1 MYAPNITFMKNIY
14 LSVVASVLILFISD
28 NVVAQS
34 YTLTDADVEVNSDG
48 VITSCSYGFSNK
60 NIIIPQVLDAKTI
73 KGIDNTVF
81 RNKGIISVV
90 LPSLIESIGDHAFQ
104 DNKLKAVSLPESIIS
119 LGLESFGYNEIES
132 ITIPSNLTVITQG
145 AFCQNDITEVTI
157 PSNVLEIG
165 NYAFKANEIV
175 SVTFNN
181 KITNIG
187 SMAFQNNKLSSVSIP
202 NTVTIIGSMA
212 FSNNQN
218 LPSIVFPT
226 PSANSEGIPFS
237 YWQRKGHINT
247 TYAGGATL
255 LQADMGFEYY
265 AVFENPEYT
274 ITGTIFGASAVEITM
289 SGDVSGTQTK
299 GHMQSYSFTVPEGSD
314 VTISATKEGF
324 TFNDPVSFS
333 NITENKSGV
342 NFVADPIR
350 FDIGGKVTGA
360 SGVTI
365 ALDNGDSVESGTV
378 PDDGGSYEFD
388 VLYGSNATITASK
401 EGYTFNDPVVLTN
414 IKSDKPNIN
423 FTATIISYTISGV
436 ITGDIKEGVTVKLK
450 DGETVLTST
459 TTDQSGNYSLS
470 INYGTTATLTANA
483 EGYSFGAPIN
493 ISNVT
498 ADKPNCNFT
507 SEINS
512 YTISGTVTG
521 VVKEGV
527 TILLKNGATELAT
540 ATTDNSG
547 NYSIETDYG
556 TTGVLTASLDGY
568 TFGEPIEINNLAEDK
583 PNCNF
588 VSKVRT
594 YTISGTVTGA
604 DYVTITMSDSQG
616 ILEVTTVSDGEVYNF
631 TIDQGKTVTV
641 SASKNGYTF
650 NEAYTLTSVNGDI
663 IDKDFTAT
671 INSYTIS
678 GNITG
683 ADGVVV
689 KLAGDVDDTKTVN
702 SGEAYNFTVNYGA
715 NVTIT
720 ATKEGYI
727 FTPVKYV
734 MSEVGDN
741 ITGKDFVGNKAIA
754 VPEIVGS
761 LNFGNVAVGLSQTDK
776 FTVKNTGN
784 TDLVLNSI
792 VLPEGFSVSESGLTV
807 LPGALSNISVT
818 FEPTEIKDYSGEIK
832 LTGNFATSPVSVPVV
847 ANGIEALYTVVI
859 SITDGTEPIENAVV
873 VFNNKEYTSNSVGD
887 AVIEDVKTG
896 TYNYTVNAEG
906 YDTYTGTVVVSN
918 QKEVKEVVL
927 TKNSGG
933 TNSID
938 ISDRKLNILISNP
951 VEDILQ
957 IELPADTKVDII
969 TIYDIKGN
977 LQYKKQILENRYIN
991 INVSDLTKGVYVV
1004 QIKHNGEV
1012 IAVNKFI
1019 KK

>member
-14 LSVVASVLILFISD
+14 LSVVASVLMLFVSD
-28 NVVAQS
+28 NVVAQ
-34 YTLTDADVEVNSDG
+34 YTLTDADVTVENG
-48 VITSCSYGFSNK
+48 EITACSYDVAGK
-60 NIIIPQVLDAKTI
+60 VIIIPSQLHGQTIIKTGFELFNMKQMI
-73 KGIDNTVF
+73 GI
-81 RNKGIISVV
+81 S
-90 LPSLIESIGDHAFQ
+90 LPSTLEVIG
-104 DNKLKAVSLPESIIS
+104 
-119 LGLESFGYNEIES
+119 
-132 ITIPSNLTVITQG
+132 QG
-145 AFCQNDITEVTI
+145 
-157 PSNVLEIG
+157 
-165 NYAFKANEIV
+165 
-175 SVTFNN
+175 TFANN
-181 KITNIG
+181 KITSVIIPPNVKEIGAYAFKNNNINTVTFN
-187 SMAFQNNKLSSVSIP
+187 SKLTIIKWMAFQNNKLSSVSIP
-202 NTVTIIGSMA
+202 NTVTFIGSMA
-212 FSNNQN
+212 FSDNQN

-226 PSANSEGIPFS
+226 PSANSEGVPFS
-237 YWQRKGHINT
+237 HWETIGNT
-247 TYAGGATL
+247 SLTYSGGETL
-255 LQADMGFEYY
+255 ASTLFNPDYR

-274 ITGTIFGASAVEITM
+274 ITGTILGASAVEITM

-436 ITGDIKEGVTVKLK
+436 ITGDIKEGVTVELK
-450 DGETVLTST
+450 DGETVLTSA

-470 INYGTTATLTANA
+470 INYGTTATLTASA
-483 EGYSFGAPIN
+483 EGYSFGAPIEMN
-493 ISNVT
+493 SVT

-512 YTISGTVTG
+512 YTISGAVTG

-527 TILLKNGATELAT
+527 TILLKDGAIVLETTL
-540 ATTDNSG
+540 TDNSG
-547 NYSIETDYG
+547 NYSIEADYG
-556 TTGVLTASLDGY
+556 TTGVLTASLGGY

-616 ILEVTTVSDGEVYNF
+616 ILEVTTVSDGEAYNF
-631 TIDQGKTVTV
+631 TVDQGKTVTV
-641 SASKNGYTF
+641 SASKSGYTF
-650 NEAYTLTSVNGDI
+650 NDGYTLTNVTGDI

-683 ADGVVV
+683 ADGVLV
-689 KLAGDVDDTKTVN
+689 KLAGDFDDTKTVN
-702 SGEAYNFTVNYGA
+702 SGDTYNFTVNYGA

-734 MSEVGDN
+734 ISEVGDN

-754 VPEIVGS
+754 VPEIVGT
-761 LNFGNVAVGLSQTDK
+761 LNFGNVAVGSSQTDK

-784 TDLVLNSI
+784 TDLVLNGI
-792 VLPEGFSVSESGLTV
+792 VLPEGFTVSESGLTV
-807 LPGALSNISVT
+807 LPGTSSNIFVT
-818 FEPTEIKDYSGEIK
+818 FAPTAIKDYSGEIK

-887 AVIEDVKTG
+887 AVIEGVKTG